1 MRYPPYVLLSGDV
14 ESTIDNASKLAKFV
28 NDYGFMIVFSVIA
41 LIVAVMFFLHYE
53 KQASKKNNNDTEIL
67 YKERQASIEQNKQMF
82 DLVTTVQTEQVSQ
95 LQHMTTVLQD
105 ISSCVRSTS
114 ECTKTQN
121 EYIDKI
127 EKDMVALSIRNDSI
141 ADVVDEILDYAKET
155 TKCDMEIL
163 EKINKIDQ
171 MINDSTKKS

>member
-1 MRYPPYVLLSGDV
+1 MRYPPYLILSRNV
-14 ESTIDNASKLAKFV
+14 NNTIASASKLAKFV

-41 LIVAVMFFLHYE
+41 LVVAVSFFLHYE
-53 KQASKKNNNDTEIL
+53 KQTSKKNTNDTEIL

-82 DLVTTVQTEQVSQ
+82 NLVTTVQTEQVSQ

-105 ISSCVRSTS
+105 ISACVRSTS
-114 ECTKTQN
+114 ECTKNQN

-127 EKDMVALSIRNDSI
+127 EKDMVALSMRNDSI

-155 TKCDMEIL
+155 NKCDMEIL

-171 MINDSTKKS
+171 MINESKNKS